1 MKKFSLLSLAA
12 IAALASE
19 PVAIQKITVESD
31 TISSDISA
39 QELAA
44 SKSTAMTGNTASI
57 LADIPGVSVYQTGGS
72 TSLPVIHGMA
82 DDRVK
87 IDIDGMTITSAC
99 PNHMNPALSYIDTSK
114 IESIEVMAGITP
126 VSAGGDSIGG
136 TIVVKSKD
144 PVFAK
149 AAGEVVVGGDLTG
162 FYRSNSQARGASI
175 NASAANDKISVS
187 YSGFAEKAESYK
199 NGYGAIVKDTL
210 YQQQNQSATIAY
222 KVSSDDIVSLKMTKT
237 NAQDIGFPNQYM
249 DMLENES
256 ISGNLGY
263 KGKIGKLLIDANA
276 YRQDTD
282 HYMNKIWGERAP
294 FNPAKPYGM
303 PMYTEAQESGINL
316 KATLPLSSTQ
326 TLKFGADYDRY
337 RLNDWWPPVT
347 TTVSGMGP
355 DTFWNIN
362 NGERDRIGIFA
373 EAVSQWSEK
382 LSSVIGVRTDIVTMN
397 TGDVVGYNSTIN
409 DPVDAI
415 YFNAQDHKKR
425 DNNLDATASTK
436 YEYSNTADM
445 ELGFARKTRSPNMY
459 ERFAWAGG
467 YGTNPALAVNSP
479 IRMDMAMINWFGD
492 ANGYVGNLDL
502 KPEVANTIS
511 ATLALHDISQKE
523 WGIKLTPYYTKV
535 QDYIDVKSLGSS
547 TTGMFTNIQLLQFV
561 NTDAHL
567 FGADLSGYAVLWNNA
582 DNGKGT
588 IKGSASYTRGFRD
601 NGGSL
606 YHMMPLHAK
615 VSLDRVSGPWN
626 NGIDIESVAA
636 KESVDALRSE
646 PMTPGYAL
654 VDLRTGYAWTKQLNM
669 DLSIT
674 NLFNHAYELPLG
686 GVDIVNDSDQKAPYS
701 PLQGMGRSFNAAV
714 SYKF

>member
-1 MKKFSLLSLAA
+1 MKKLSLLSLAA

-39 QELAA
+39 KELST
-44 SKSTAMTGNTASI
+44 SKSTAMTGDTAAI

-72 TSLPVIHGMA
+72 ASLPVIHGMA

-149 AAGEVVVGGDLTG
+149 AGEVVVGGDLSG
-162 FYRSNSQARGASI
+162 FYRSNNQARGASV

-199 NGYGAIVKDTL
+199 NGDGKIVKDTL

-222 KVSSDDIVSLKMTKT
+222 KVSSDDVVSLKMTKT
-237 NAQDIGFPNQYM
+237 NANDIGFPNQYM

-282 HYMNKIWGERAP
+282 HYMNKLNDERPAP
-294 FNPAKPYGM
+294 GNM
-303 PMYTEAQESGINL
+303 PMYTDAQESGINL

-337 RLNDWWPPVT
+337 RLDDYWPSPTGVLG
-347 TTVSGMGP
+347 GMGP
-355 DTFWNIN
+355 NTFWNIN
-362 NGERDRIGIFA
+362 DGKRDRIGMFA
-373 EAVSQWSEK
+373 EAVSQWNEK
-382 LSSVIGVRTDIVTMN
+382 LSSVIGIRTDIVTMD
-397 TGDVVGYNSTIN
+397 TGDVVGYNDGVGTMMDN
-409 DPVDAI
+409 DPIDAAG
-415 YFNAQDHKKR
+415 FNALDHKKR
-425 DNNLDATASTK
+425 DNNFDATATTK
-436 YEYSNTADM
+436 YEYTNTTDM

-467 YGTNPALAVNSP
+467 YGTNPVLAASSP

-492 ANGYVGNLDL
+492 ANGYVGSLDL

-511 ATLALHDISQKE
+511 ATLSLHDASKKE
-523 WGIKLTPYYTKV
+523 WGLKLTPYYTKV
-535 QDYIDVKSLGSS
+535 QDYIDVRSLGHA
-547 TTGMFTNIQLLQFV
+547 TAGMFTNIELLQFV

-567 FGADLSGYAVLWNNA
+567 FGADLSGFTTLWDNS

-588 IKGSASYTRGFRD
+588 LKGSLSYTRGFRD

-615 VSLDRVSGPWN
+615 VSLDRVSGAWH

-636 KESVDALRSE
+636 KESVDTIRNE

-654 VDLRTGYAWTKQLNM
+654 VDLRTGYAWSKQLNM
-669 DLSIT
+669 DFSVT

-686 GVDIVNDSDQKAPYS
+686 GVDVVNYTASSYT
-701 PLQGMGRSFNAAV
+701 PLQGMGRSFNAAL